1 MAYTDADIEEL
12 ITRSK
17 CYDVLT
23 RYCRVLDRAVEGWFE
38 IDTHVI
44 YNVHM
49 EIAGAVAYTESYLIS
64 YCTVPGEREKVE
76 AVFGKTYASQFDWSK
91 ITGVTHDFL
100 MGGRYIDRFE
110 RRGGEW
116 RIAKRQVVMDWNRNE
131 ISRTLLDEGMF
142 ATLRP
147 LGERGKGDPVYAN
160 RPASVRA

>member
-23 RYCRVLDRAVEGWFE
+23 RYCRALDRAVEGWFE

-44 YNVHM
+44 CNVHM
-49 EIAGAVAYTESYLIS
+49 EIAGAVACTESYLIS